1 MYAICIHVSRG
12 DYMFFFFNCQS
23 FAVRLRDLRNSKGIT
38 MLQLADAIGTTKAT
52 ISNFENAQRNPSL
65 EMLIKLADYF
75 NVSIDFL
82 VGRTNDPTFHK
93 KTDY

>member
-1 MYAICIHVSRG
+1 
-12 DYMFFFFNCQS
+12 MFFFFNCQS

>member
-1 MYAICIHVSRG
+1 MSRG

-23 FAVRLRDLRNSKGIT
+23 FAVRLRDLRNSKGLT

>member
-1 MYAICIHVSRG
+1 MSRG
-12 DYMFFFFNCQS
+12 DFMFFFDCQS
-23 FAVRLRDLRNSKGIT
+23 FSSRLKDLRNSEGLT

-65 EMLIKLADYF
+65 EMLIRLADYF

-82 VGRTNDPTFHK
+82 IGRTNDPTFYK

>member
-1 MYAICIHVSRG
+1 MA
-12 DYMFFFFNCQS
+12 
-23 FAVRLRDLRNSKGIT
+23 
-38 MLQLADAIGTTKAT
+38 QLAEAIDTTKAT

-82 VGRTNDPTFHK
+82 IGRTNDPTFHK
-93 KTDY
+93 KLY

>member
-1 MYAICIHVSRG
+1 
-12 DYMFFFFNCQS
+12 MFLFNCQS
-23 FAVRLRDLRNSKGIT
+23 FSIRLKDLRNSKGLT
-38 MLQLADAIGTTKAT
+38 MMQLAEAIDTTKAT

-82 VGRTNDPTFHK
+82 IGRTNDPTFHK
-93 KTDY
+93 KSDY

>member
-1 MYAICIHVSRG
+1 VSRG